1 VCNVQPAIVPLQSN
15 LKQKTMPVKFSVVP
29 RKNPSKS
36 SEAAMSYIQAKLRCD
51 TSFDKL
57 CKDADSG
64 CTTTKAYVTTAL
76 NGCLTIMAQPLSDGD
91 IVRLG

>member
-1 VCNVQPAIVPLQSN
+1 MS
-15 LKQKTMPVKFSVVP
+15 VKFSVFP
-29 RKNPSKS
+29 RKNLSKN

-51 TSFDKL
+51 TTSDKP

-64 CTTTKAYVTTAL
+64 CTTTKADVTTAL
-76 NGCLTIMAQPLSDGD
+76 YGCLTIKIQTLSNGG